1 MCRSIHQLHNFEPP
15 AGEDEIREAALQYV
29 RKVSGMRS
37 PSSANKAAFDE
48 AVDAVTAATT
58 QLVGELVAVSPPRD
72 RDVERARARIRWEKR
87 QARMETAGTAA
98 SQTAG

>member
-37 PSSANKAAFDE
+37 PSAANRAAFDE
-48 AVDAVTAATT
+48 AVDAVSAATRHLLGGLAT
-58 QLVGELVAVSPPRD
+58 VSAPRD

-87 QARMETAGTAA
+87 QARMRTAA
-98 SQTAG
+98 G